1 MPHRPRGPVPPSR
14 RGSRKVSVSASPLMV
29 SVSGIRGVVGDSLT
43 VPVLVDYAAA
53 FGRFV
58 GPGRV
63 VVGRDARP
71 SGEWVLAVVASAL
84 RAVGVDVVDVG
95 LVPTPAVQVAVLD
108 HHAVGGIVL
117 SASHNPAAWNALK
130 LLDARG
136 EFLDAEAS
144 ARFHAGVGHGGPWVG
159 HERLGGL
166 VAAGGAVDAQVAR
179 ALAHPALERAAWPRA
194 PIVVVD
200 GCRSVGGLA
209 TPQAL
214 RALGAMV
221 IELDCAPDGCFTRGL
236 EPVPE
241 NLGALGRLV
250 LEHGADFGVAHD
262 PDADRAALVGP
273 DGVPLGEEATLALA
287 VRVVLARKQGPVVTN
302 LSTSRMVE
310 DLAAAAGVPFLR
322 TAVGEAHVVS
332 GMRRVGAVIGGEGNG
347 GVIAP
352 EAHLGRDG
360 TVAAVLVA
368 QAWADAGGDLAAAVR
383 VLPRYVMMKA
393 RLEGVRDWP
402 ARAQD
407 LVAQFA
413 DYALDTTDGLRF
425 SQDRAW
431 LHARPSG
438 TEPIVRLI
446 AEAPDATTTRAL
458 LERARRAFTA

>member
-1 MPHRPRGPVPPSR
+1 MST
-14 RGSRKVSVSASPLMV
+14 SPLMV

-58 GPGRV
+58 GPGSV
-63 VVGRDARP
+63 VIGRDSRP
-71 SGEWVLAVVASAL
+71 SGTWVFAVVSSAL
-84 RAVGVDVVDVG
+84 RGVGVDVIDVG

-108 HHAVGGIVL
+108 HRAVGGIIL
-117 SASHNPAAWNALK
+117 SASHNPAPWNALK

-144 ARFHAGVGHGGPWVG
+144 LRYREGVGATGPWVG
-159 HERLGGL
+159 HDRLGSL
-166 VAAGGAVDAQVAR
+166 RAADGAVDAQVAR

-214 RALGAMV
+214 RALGATV
-221 IELDCAPDGCFTRGL
+221 IELDCTPDGNFTRGL

-241 NLGALGRLV
+241 NLGELGRLV
-250 LEHGADFGVAHD
+250 VAHGADFGIAHD
-262 PDADRAALVGP
+262 PDADRAALVAP
-273 DGVPLGEEATLALA
+273 DGIPFGEEATLALA
-287 VRVVLARKQGPVVTN
+287 VRVVLARKKGPVVTN

-310 DLAAAAGVPFLR
+310 DLAAAAGVACHR
-322 TAVGEAHVVS
+322 TAVGEAHVVT
-332 GMRRVGAVIGGEGNG
+332 GMRLFGAVIGGEGNG

-368 QAWADAGGDLAAAVR
+368 QAWADAGGDLAGAVR
-383 VLPRYVMMKA
+383 DLPRYVMMKEK
-393 RLEGVRDWP
+393 LEGVRDWP
-402 ARAQD
+402 ARARD
-407 LVAQFA
+407 LTTLFA
-413 DYALDTTDGLRF
+413 DHALDTTDGLRF
-425 SQDRAW
+425 SRERAW

-446 AEAPDATTTRAL
+446 AESPDEVTTRAL
-458 LERARRAFTA
+458 LERARQAFAA

>member
-1 MPHRPRGPVPPSR
+1 MST
-14 RGSRKVSVSASPLMV
+14 SPLMV

-43 VPVLVDYAAA
+43 IPVLVDYAAA

-58 GPGRV
+58 GPGSV
-63 VVGRDARP
+63 VIGRDSRP
-71 SGEWVLAVVASAL
+71 SGEWVFAVVCSAL
-84 RAVGVDVVDVG
+84 RAVGVDVIDVG

-108 HHAVGGIVL
+108 HGAVGGIVL
-117 SASHNPAAWNALK
+117 SASHNPASWNALK

-144 ARFHAGVGHGGPWVG
+144 LRYRESVGAAGPWVG
-159 HERLGGL
+159 HERLGTL
-166 VAAGGAVDAQVAR
+166 RAADGAVAAQVAR
-179 ALAHPALERAAWPRA
+179 ALAHPALERAGWPRA

-214 RALGAMV
+214 RALGATV
-221 IELDCAPDGCFTRGL
+221 IELDCTPDGCFTRGL

-241 NLGALGRLV
+241 NLGELGRLV
-250 LEHGADFGVAHD
+250 VAHGADFGIAHD

-287 VRVVLARKQGPVVTN
+287 VRVVLARTKGPVVTN

-310 DLAAAAGVPFLR
+310 DLAAAAGVAFHR
-322 TAVGEAHVVS
+322 TAVGEAHVVT
-332 GMRRVGAVIGGEGNG
+332 GMRRFGAVIGGEGNG

-383 VLPRYVMMKA
+383 DLPRYVMMKQK
-393 RLEGVRDWP
+393 LEGVRDWP
-402 ARAQD
+402 ARARD
-407 LVAQFA
+407 LTSLFA
-413 DYALDTTDGLRF
+413 DHALDTTDGLRF
-425 SQDRAW
+425 ARDRAW

-446 AEAPDATTTRAL
+446 AESPDELTTRAL
-458 LERARRAFTA
+458 LERARRAFAA